1 MNAILKSENKI
12 LINGADSS
20 EKILVQ
26 SLVERAANS
35 DITFE
40 SVLDINGEVTGC
52 MITLSDK
59 EPNSEPA
66 ENSAENSEEN
76 NSEENEQ
83 Q

>member
-26 SLVERAANS
+26 SLVERAASS

-66 ENSAENSEEN
+66 EESAEPVEN